1 MWEGGFAV
9 GPRYLLPMLPFMAIG
24 LGVAWGEITAHR
36 TGRLVVGALTLWSV
50 AAVWLETIS
59 GQSFPDWTPN
69 PLLNYSLPR
78 FVSGDIARNLGMA
91 AGLQGQLSLLP
102 LLVGLAGLGLLY
114 FRGPLGR
121 RETAQ

>member
-9 GPRYLLPMLPFMAIG
+9 GPRYLLPMLPFMVIG
-24 LGVAWGEITAHR
+24 LGVVWQELATRW
-36 TGRLVVGALTLWSV
+36 TGRLLVGILTLWSV

-78 FVSGDIARNLGMA
+78 FIAGDIARNLGMGI
-91 AGLQGQLSLLP
+91 GLRGHLSLVP
-102 LLVGLAGLGLLY
+102 LLIALVLLGLLVY
-114 FRGPLGR
+114 TEPLGR
-121 RETAQ
+121 KEIAR